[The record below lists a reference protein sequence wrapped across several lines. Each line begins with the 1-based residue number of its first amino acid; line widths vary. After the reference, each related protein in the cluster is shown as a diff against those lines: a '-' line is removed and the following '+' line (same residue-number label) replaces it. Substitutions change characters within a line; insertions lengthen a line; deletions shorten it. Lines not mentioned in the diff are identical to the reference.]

1 MKTRIIRIGNSRGI
15 RIPKPLLDQI
25 GSRDEVEIL
34 IEGDSLMIR
43 PLKTKPRTGW
53 AEAFQEMARC
63 GDDKL
68 LDPDVPSLTAWDEDE
83 WEWR

>member
-15 RIPKPLLDQI
+15 RIPKLILEQI
-25 GSRDEVEIL
+25 GPLEEVEMRV
-34 IEGDSLMIR
+34 EGDLLVIH
-43 PLKTKPRTGW
+43 PLKKKPRAGW
-53 AEAFQEMARC
+53 ARAFQEMAQA

-68 LDPDVPSLTAWDEDE
+68 LDPDVPALTAWDEDE